1 MTGFGE
7 DLKRE
12 RENRGITLESLAA
25 ETRVKLRHL
34 AALEQGEYE
43 TLPGGLFRRSIL
55 RAYLAAAGLEEQ
67 AWLPRFEQS
76 LNEYAQAHGGA
87 VVAAGTQAWA
97 AFAENVKRNRSGGA
111 PSHRF
116 RWLGVLVL
124 LLVVAAAA
132 WAVWQYLLKSRL
144 AG

>member
-25 ETRVKLRHL
+25 ETRVKLHHL

-43 TLPGGLFRRSIL
+43 ALPGGLFRRSIL
-55 RAYLAAAGLEEQ
+55 RAYLTAAGLEED

-76 LNEYAQAHGGA
+76 LKEHSL
-87 VVAAGTQAWA
+87 AGDSASTPGSEAWA
-97 AFAENVKRNRSGGA
+97 TFAENVKRNRSGGV
-111 PSHRF
+111 PSHRM
-116 RWLGVLVL
+116 RWLGVAAL
-124 LLVVAAAA
+124 LLLVAAAA
-132 WAVWQYLLKSRL
+132 WAVWHFVLKSRL
-144 AG
+144 GP

>member
-25 ETRVKLRHL
+25 ETRVQLRHL

-43 TLPGGLFRRSIL
+43 TLPGGLFRRSIA
-55 RAYLAAAGLEEQ
+55 RAYLTAAGLEEQ
-67 AWLPRFEQS
+67 TWLPRFEQS
-76 LNEYAQAHGGA
+76 LREHSTADGA
-87 VVAAGTQAWA
+87 KPAPDGEAWA
-97 AFAENVKRNRSGGA
+97 TFAENVKRNRSGGA
-111 PSHRF
+111 PSHRL
-116 RWLGVLVL
+116 RWLGVLA
-124 LLVVAAAA
+124 LLVLITALA
-132 WAVWQYLLKSRL
+132 WAVWHFLLQGRT